1 LATEEPTGEGTLR
14 IPLVYVGA
22 EDVPILFVNQ
32 FVIQYVQDDFILML
46 GQMTPPIL
54 LGTDEE
60 RRAQAEKVAY
70 VPINVVA
77 RVAFSR
83 GRLVELIEILQDH
96 LSKCDVQRER
106 ER

>member
-1 LATEEPTGEGTLR
+1 MFR

-32 FVIQYVQDDFILML
+32 FVIQHHEDDFVLML
-46 GQMTPPIL
+46 GQITPPVL

-70 VPINVVA
+70 VPVNVVA

-83 GRLVELIEILQDH
+83 GRLVELIEVLQEH
-96 LSKCDVQRER
+96 LRKYDAQRER